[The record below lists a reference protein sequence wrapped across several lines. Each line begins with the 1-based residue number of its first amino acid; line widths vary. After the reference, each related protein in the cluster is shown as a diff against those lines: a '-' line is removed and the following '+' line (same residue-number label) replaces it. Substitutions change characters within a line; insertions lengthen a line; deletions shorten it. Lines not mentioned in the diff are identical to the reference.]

1 MSDEIKDPHMRLH
14 DLQNLTNKK
23 QIDYNDNQIDINKE
37 LLKRIEVLEGHVEF
51 ILTSS
56 KGIYK
61 DD

>member
-37 LLKRIEVLEGHVEF
+37 LLKRIEVLEAHVVLQRGMEE
-51 ILTSS
+51 
-56 KGIYK
+56 
-61 DD
+61 